1 MLKLNDP
8 KITLDVDAI
17 KLLLKDNQERAA
29 QITKAIIEGMKEQ
42 KQRHDLI
49 IFCHLIL
56 SYAENTLSP
65 QKLKEFEDH
74 LG

>member
-1 MLKLNDP
+1 MQLK
-8 KITLDVDAI
+8 
-17 KLLLKDNQERAA
+17 LKDNHQRAA

-42 KQRHDLI
+42 KKRHDLI

-74 LG
+74 LS